1 MIGYNVTGKV
11 LKALVYLL
19 ILATTAFLLVPILFT
34 ILGSFSAY
42 WGQTMFSRG
51 FTLEWYEYV
60 FYYYGHTIGI
70 TLLITMVTVVVNVIL
85 GSMMAYKVAM
95 SPNKNSQD

>member
-34 ILGSFSAY
+34 ILGS
-42 WGQTMFSRG
+42 
-51 FTLEWYEYV
+51 
-60 FYYYGHTIGI
+60 
-70 TLLITMVTVVVNVIL
+70 
-85 GSMMAYKVAM
+85 
-95 SPNKNSQD
+95 